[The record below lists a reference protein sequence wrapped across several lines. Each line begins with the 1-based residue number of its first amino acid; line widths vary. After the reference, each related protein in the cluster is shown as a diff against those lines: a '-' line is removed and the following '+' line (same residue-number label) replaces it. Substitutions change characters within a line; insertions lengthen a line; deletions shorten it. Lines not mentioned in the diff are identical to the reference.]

1 MGLQSILSFLFEN
14 LTQSSA
20 QPVLPYIVFV
30 SSNRWARHD
39 PQLSLC
45 VKSDSIIISHFS
57 HRFVCFLLQEGKK
70 LGDKSAARFR
80 ILILSAEMLCDL
92 LPSYTFNHVAP
103 FLWVHACTSPPPFQ
117 TGFMRSI
124 HSIFVQIWKENKFRW
139 SWCIICF
146 KENPDPWS
154 TCCII
159 FLWKENPD
167 PWRTCCT
174 ILLLQGKSGSV
185 MYLWPHLLQ
194 RKSRAMNEV
203 PAASFWSKENLDPC
217 FPFKHRC
224 KNLSTKILQTLIT
237 R

>member
-1 MGLQSILSFLFEN
+1 M
-14 LTQSSA
+14 
-20 QPVLPYIVFV
+20 FV

-39 PQLSLC
+39 QQLSLC

-57 HRFVCFLLQEGKK
+57 HRFVRFLLQEGKK

-92 LPSYTFNHVAP
+92 LPSYTFNHVLLSCECMHPHLLHSRQASWNQFTL
-103 FLWVHACTSPPPFQ
+103 FLFKFC
-117 TGFMRSI
+117 
-124 HSIFVQIWKENKFRW
+124 KENEFRW

-146 KENPDPWS
+146 KENPDPWC

-159 FLWKENPD
+159 LLWKENPD
-167 PWRTCCT
+167 PWHTCCT
-174 ILLLQGKSGSV
+174 ILFLQGKSGSA

-203 PAASFWSKENLDPC
+203 LAASFWSKENPDPC
-217 FPFKHRC
+217 FPFKHWC
-224 KNLSTKILQTLIT
+224 NKLSTKILQTLIT